1 MTRDAAIS
9 RSVLSDQVKDRLLQA
24 ILDGRYPPGARIVET
39 RVARELGT
47 SQAPVR
53 EALRDLEAL
62 GVVETTAFRG
72 ARVRRPSADELL
84 EAFAIRA
91 ELESLGA
98 RIAIPRLTDEDLGV
112 LAAYVDEMRRAA
124 EEGDYYAEATAD
136 AAFHGRII
144 ELAGNATLE
153 RVWRTLEPFSRTYI
167 TLIVPGVDR
176 RRIAEL
182 HVPVLAAL
190 GLRDPEAASVV
201 LHDHFAAAAAM
212 LASLWAETAPP
223 AAGDALPG
231 VGSALPVPRRAPR
244 EPDLTPL
251 LAARSA

>member
-24 ILDGRYPPGARIVET
+24 ILDGRYLPGARIVET

-84 EAFAIRA
+84 EAFAVRA
-91 ELESLGA
+91 ELESLAA
-98 RIAIPRLTDEDLGV
+98 RLAVPRLTVGDLGQ
-112 LAAYVDEMRRAA
+112 LAAYVDEMQRAA
-124 EEGDYYAEATAD
+124 EDGDSYAEATAD
-136 AAFHGRII
+136 ASFHGRIVA
-144 ELAGNATLE
+144 LAGNATLL

-167 TLIVPGVDR
+167 TMVVPGVDQ
-176 RRIAEL
+176 RRIADL
-182 HVPVLAAL
+182 HAPILAAL
-190 GLRDPEAASVV
+190 RLRDPEAAATV
-201 LHDHFAAAAAM
+201 LHDHFTETAAM
-212 LASLWAETAPP
+212 LASLWAEAAAPAERTA
-223 AAGDALPG
+223 
-231 VGSALPVPRRAPR
+231 
-244 EPDLTPL
+244 
-251 LAARSA
+251 

>member
-62 GVVETTAFRG
+62 GIVETAAFRG

-84 EAFAIRA
+84 EAFVVRA

-98 RIAIPRLTDEDLGV
+98 RLAVPRLTDEDLEA
-112 LAAYVDEMRRAA
+112 LAGYIEEMRRSA
-124 EEGDYYAEATAD
+124 EDGDYYAEATAD

-144 ELAGNATLE
+144 ALAGNATLE

-167 TLIVPGVDR
+167 TMVVPGVDR
-176 RRIAEL
+176 RRIADL
-182 HVPVLAAL
+182 HAPILAAL
-190 GLRDPEAASVV
+190 RLRDPDAVTSV
-201 LHDHFAAAAAM
+201 LHDHFRDTAAM
-212 LASLWAETAPP
+212 LASLRVAPP
-223 AAGDALPG
+223 T
-231 VGSALPVPRRAPR
+231 VGAESPQPAP
-244 EPDLTPL
+244 T
-251 LAARSA
+251 